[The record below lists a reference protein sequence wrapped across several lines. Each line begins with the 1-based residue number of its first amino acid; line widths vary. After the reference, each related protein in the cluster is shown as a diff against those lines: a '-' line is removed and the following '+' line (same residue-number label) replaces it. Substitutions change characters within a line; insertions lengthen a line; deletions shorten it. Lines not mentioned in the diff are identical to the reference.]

1 MGERRLSHSNRS
13 RHRFVEGAVG
23 RLAGAGAGVGGG
35 ERGVAGKYVRV
46 RSEETSRAG
55 RPPRPG
61 VSGMSDQEKIDLLVN
76 WLRNMPWWEQ
86 VKASLFVD
94 FQRELHALQLSDRIK
109 TENLEAL
116 ESRRILQGLG
126 EGYQHD

>member
-1 MGERRLSHSNRS
+1 
-13 RHRFVEGAVG
+13 
-23 RLAGAGAGVGGG
+23 
-35 ERGVAGKYVRV
+35 
-46 RSEETSRAG
+46 
-55 RPPRPG
+55 
-61 VSGMSDQEKIDLLVN
+61 MSDQEKIDLLVN

-86 VKASLFVD
+86 VNASLFVD